1 MKFNT
6 IVKIVTA
13 LAAAVGAI
21 YIIATYGDKMVEW
34 AKSIMGCCCKPAMN
48 TPTAPAEDFVN
59 EDAAQ
64 EAPAASEEAAE
75 ETATE
80 ETAAAEEAAVEENT
94 EAVLADDAIPV
105 ADEEDFEG

>member
-21 YIIATYGDKMVEW
+21 YIVATFGDKIVEW
-34 AKSIMGCCCKPAMN
+34 AKNILGGGCCKKVIYSTSDAPAQD
-48 TPTAPAEDFVN
+48 TAPAEAEAPQGPAQEEVTQ
-59 EDAAQ
+59 EPAAQ
-64 EAPAASEEAAE
+64 EEAAPQVAAE
-75 ETATE
+75 E
-80 ETAAAEEAAVEENT
+80 
-94 EAVLADDAIPV
+94 EAVPV

>member
-6 IVKIVTA
+6 IVKLVTA
-13 LAAAVGAI
+13 LAAVVGAI
-21 YIIATYGDKMVEW
+21 YIVATYGDKLVEW
-34 AKSIMGCCCKPAMN
+34 AKSIMGCCHCKSAMN
-48 TPTAPAEDFVN
+48 TPTAPAEDFVS
-59 EDAAQ
+59 EDAPQ

-75 ETATE
+75 EP
-80 ETAAAEEAAVEENT
+80 AAEEAAAEETT